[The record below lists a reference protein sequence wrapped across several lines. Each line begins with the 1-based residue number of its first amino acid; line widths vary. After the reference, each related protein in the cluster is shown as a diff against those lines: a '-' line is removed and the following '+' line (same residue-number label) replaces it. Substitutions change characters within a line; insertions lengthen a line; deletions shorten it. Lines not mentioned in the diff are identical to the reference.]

1 MEPWD
6 ASTFQMFAKEM
17 QVEWDRR
24 KIKWFHGRPEW
35 FKKMKSDVLNRA
47 EKWNKMKIKYCLL
60 DLDIY
65 TTISNEK
72 QWMNI
77 RER

>member
-1 MEPWD
+1 
-6 ASTFQMFAKEM
+6 
-17 QVEWDRR
+17 
-24 KIKWFHGRPEW
+24 
-35 FKKMKSDVLNRA
+35 MKSDVLNRA

-72 QWMNI
+72 Q
-77 RER
+77 